1 MIVRRL
7 VRIGLTAVAVAVW
20 VVLAARPAGAEP
32 RPPLAVVAS
41 FSILADMTAQ
51 IGGSHVVVSA
61 IGGPGGDAHDYM
73 PSPSDARALAK
84 ADVVVINGLGFE
96 GWFDRLLRS
105 SKTKALV
112 VVASDG
118 VVPLMMGRDGGVVI
132 DPHAWLDLVRAQS
145 YVQTIAQALAA
156 ADPDHAAEFAA
167 NGTAYAR
174 RLAELDAWTRDIL
187 GRIAPERRRAIT
199 SHDAFGYFAHAYGIE
214 FLAPQGGLAQ
224 SEPSPRDMARLIDQM
239 KAQHVRAV
247 FMENMTNPRLA
258 QQIAKDAGG
267 VFGGALYPDALSP
280 PDGPAPTFAALFR
293 HNVETIQAA
302 LSAP

>member
-61 IGGPGGDAHDYM
+61 LVGPGGDAHDYM

-96 GWFDRLLRS
+96 GWFSRLLAS
-105 SKTKALV
+105 SGTKARV
-112 VVASDG
+112 VVASSG
-118 VVPLMMGRDGGVVI
+118 VTPRMLGRDGGAAV
-132 DPHAWLDLVRAQS
+132 DPHAWLDLANAQS
-145 YVQTIAQALAA
+145 YVRTIAAALSD
-156 ADPDHAAEFAA
+156 ADPAHAQDFAA
-167 NGTAYAR
+167 GAQAYAK
-174 RLAELDAWTRDIL
+174 RLADLDGWARARL
-187 GRIAPERRRAIT
+187 GTIPPERRRAIT
-199 SHDAFGYFAHAYGIE
+199 SHDAFGYFAQAYGID
-214 FLAPQGGLAQ
+214 FLAPQGGMTEAQ
-224 SEPSPRDMARLIDQM
+224 PSPRDMARLIDQM

-247 FMENMTNPRLA
+247 FMENMTDPRLA
-258 QQIAKDAGG
+258 RQIARDAGG

-280 PDGPAPTFAALFR
+280 PDGDAPTFEALFR
-293 HNVETIQAA
+293 HNVETIAVA